1 MISTVYNYYLSTYGG
16 RQATKYDTH
25 KKDELKNIYNTMV
38 KVNTKSPLYMFD
50 NLVEA
55 QKYAIDLK
63 ETARSIKNIA
73 TSLSTDDGT
82 ITGFSKK
89 KADSSNSR
97 VAVAK
102 YIGEDMVGMED
113 VTDSDRIAPELDI
126 HVDNLATHQVNTS
139 TYLNQDRM
147 GLDKGTYSFDM
158 NVGEYTYEFQFNIG
172 SEDTNRTIQDKLT
185 RLINRSNV
193 GVKAEVIE
201 NEAGESAMRL
211 VSEDTGVQAHRN
223 DIFTISHDKSDDTG
237 NAVEYFGLNRVSSKP
252 ENAHFT
258 INGLVRSTAA
268 NTFTVEGLYEITLKG
283 ASKTENDNAK
293 IGLKPDLDTILEN
306 VDELLDA
313 YNSMVDLAVEKYDGS
328 YESGRLLRD
337 VSSMAKTNKH
347 ALDSAGFIVQSD
359 GHINIEESLL
369 VQSANEGTLEDSL
382 HKLNGFRKLMI
393 TKAEHININPMN
405 YVDKKVVAY
414 PNPNPAKNFPNP
426 YMTGRYTGMMFN
438 AAV

>member
-16 RQATKYDTH
+16 RQTTKYDTH

-38 KVNTKSPLYMFD
+38 KVNTKAPLYMFE

-73 TSLSTDDGT
+73 TSLSADDGT
-82 ITGFSKK
+82 IAGFSKK

-102 YIGEDMVGMED
+102 YIGEDMVGTEGAA
-113 VTDSDRIAPELDI
+113 DSDKAAMELDI
-126 HVDNLATHQVNTS
+126 HVDNLASPQVNTGI
-139 TYLNQDRM
+139 YLKQDRM
-147 GLDKGTYSFDM
+147 ELDKGTYSFDM
-158 NVGEYTYEFQFNIG
+158 NVGEYTYEFEFNIG
-172 SEDTNRTIQDKLT
+172 SNDTNRSIQDKLA
-185 RLINRSNV
+185 RLINRSNI
-193 GVKAEVIE
+193 GVKAEVVE
-201 NEAGESAMRL
+201 NGTGESAMKL
-211 VSEDTGVQAHRN
+211 VSEDTGVYGYRG
-223 DIFTISHDKSDDTG
+223 DIFTISYDKSAGTG
-237 NAVEYFGLNRVSSKP
+237 NAVEYFGLNRVSDKAA
-252 ENAHFT
+252 NAHFT
-258 INGLVRSTAA
+258 INGLERSTAA
-268 NTFTVEGLYEITLKG
+268 NVFTVEGVYEITLKG
-283 ASKTENDNAK
+283 VSKTDSDNAK

-306 VDELLDA
+306 VDELLTA
-313 YNSMVDLAVEKYDGS
+313 YNTMVDLAVEKYDGS

-347 ALDSAGFIVQSD
+347 SLDSAGFIVLDD

-426 YMTGRYTGMMFN
+426 YVTGRYAGMMFS
-438 AAV
+438 AVV

>member
-38 KVNTKSPLYMFD
+38 KVNTKAPLYMFE

-82 ITGFSKK
+82 IAGFSKK
-89 KADSSNSR
+89 KADSSNRR

-102 YIGEDMVGMED
+102 YIGED
-113 VTDSDRIAPELDI
+113 TAQADSSQTKDIPELDI
-126 HVDNLATHQVNTS
+126 HVEKLASSQVNVGTFLKPDKMDL
-139 TYLNQDRM
+139 Y
-147 GLDKGTYSFDM
+147 KGTYSFDM
-158 NVGEYTYEFQFNIG
+158 SVGEYTYEFQFNIG
-172 SEDTNRTIQDKLT
+172 SDDTNKTIQDKLV

-193 GVKAEVIE
+193 GVKAETIT
-201 NEAGESAMRL
+201 NDSGYTSIRMI
-211 VSEDTGVQAHRN
+211 SEDTGVQNYRK
-223 DIFTISHDKSDDTG
+223 DIFTITHDNSSDAKD
-237 NAVEYFGLNRVSSKP
+237 AVEYFGLNQISEEAS
-252 ENAHFT
+252 NAHFT
-258 INGLVRSTAA
+258 INGLERSTAA
-268 NTFTVEGLYEITLKG
+268 NTFTVEGMYEITLKG
-283 ASKTENDNAK
+283 ESKTENDNAR

-306 VDELLDA
+306 VDELLTA
-313 YNSMVDLAVEKYDGS
+313 YNSMVDLAIDKYDGS

-337 VSSMAKTNKH
+337 VSSMARVNKH
-347 ALDSAGFIVQSD
+347 TLDAAGFVVQDD

-369 VQSANEGTLEDSL
+369 VQSANEGTLGESL
-382 HKLNGFRKLMI
+382 NKLNGFRKLMI

-414 PNPNPAKNFPNP
+414 PHPTRNFPNP
-426 YMTGRYTGMMFN
+426 YVTGRYSGMMFS
-438 AAV
+438 AVV

>member
-38 KVNTKSPLYMFD
+38 KVNTKAPLYMFE

-82 ITGFSKK
+82 IAGFSKK
-89 KADSSNSR
+89 KADSSNAR

-102 YIGEDMVGMED
+102 YIGEDMVGMENS
-113 VTDSDRIAPELDI
+113 SDAQKTAPDLDI
-126 HVDNLATHQVNTS
+126 HVENLASPQVNTS
-139 TYLNQDRM
+139 TYLKQDRM
-147 GLDKGTYSFDM
+147 ELSKGTYSFDM

-172 SEDTNRTIQDKLT
+172 SDDTNRAIQDKLV

-193 GVKAEVIE
+193 GVKAEVVE
-201 NEAGESAMRL
+201 NKNGESAMRL
-211 VSEDTGVQAHRN
+211 VSEDTGLTGYRE
-223 DIFTISHDKSDDTG
+223 DIFTISHDKSAGTG
-237 NAVEYFGLNRVSSKP
+237 DAVEYFGLNKVSSKAT
-252 ENAHFT
+252 NAHFT
-258 INGLVRSTAA
+258 INGLERSTVA
-268 NTFTVEGLYEITLKG
+268 NTFTVEGVYEITLKG
-283 ASKTENDNAK
+283 ASKTDSDNAK

-306 VDELLDA
+306 VDELLTA

-337 VSSMAKTNKH
+337 VSSMAKMNKH
-347 ALDSAGFIVQSD
+347 SLDSAGFLVQDD

-369 VQSANEGTLEDSL
+369 VQSANEGTLEESL
-382 HKLNGFRKLMI
+382 HKLNGFRQLMI
-393 TKAEHININPMN
+393 SKAENININPMN

-414 PNPNPAKNFPNP
+414 PNPSVVKHFPNP
-426 YMTGRYTGMMFN
+426 YVTGRYTGMMFN
-438 AAV
+438 AVV

>member
-16 RQATKYDTH
+16 RQTTKYDTH

-38 KVNTKSPLYMFD
+38 KVNTKAPLYMFG

-73 TSLSTDDGT
+73 TSLSADDGT
-82 ITGFSKK
+82 IAGFSKK

-97 VAVAK
+97 VAAAK
-102 YIGEDMVGMED
+102 YIGEDMVGTEG
-113 VTDSDRIAPELDI
+113 VYSDKTAMELDI
-126 HVDNLATHQVNTS
+126 HVDNLASPQVNTGI
-139 TYLNQDRM
+139 YLKQDRM
-147 GLDKGTYSFDM
+147 ELNKGSYSFDM
-158 NVGEYTYEFQFNIG
+158 KVGEYTYEFQFNIG
-172 SEDTNRTIQDKLT
+172 SNDTNRSIQDKLT
-185 RLINRSNV
+185 RLINRSNI
-193 GVKAEVIE
+193 GVRAEVVE
-201 NEAGESAMRL
+201 NSTGESAIRL
-211 VSEDTGVQAHRN
+211 VSEDTGVYGYRG
-223 DIFTISHDKSDDTG
+223 DIFTISYDESAGMG
-237 NAVEYFGLNRVSSKP
+237 NAVEYFGLNRVSDKAA
-252 ENAHFT
+252 NAHFT
-258 INGLVRSTAA
+258 INGLERSTAA
-268 NTFTVEGLYEITLKG
+268 NVFTVEGVYEITLKG
-283 ASKTENDNAK
+283 ASRTDSDNAR

-306 VDELLDA
+306 VDELLTA
-313 YNSMVDLAVEKYDGS
+313 YNTMVDLAVEKYDGS

-337 VSSMAKTNKH
+337 VSSMAKSNKH
-347 ALDSAGFIVQSD
+347 SLDSAGFIVSDD

-382 HKLNGFRKLMI
+382 HKLNVFRKLMI

-426 YMTGRYTGMMFN
+426 YVTGRYAGMMFS
-438 AAV
+438 AVV

>member
-16 RQATKYDTH
+16 RQTTKYDTH

-38 KVNTKSPLYMFD
+38 KVNTKAPLYMFE

-63 ETARSIKNIA
+63 ETARSIKHIA
-73 TSLSTDDGT
+73 TSLSADDGT
-82 ITGFSKK
+82 IAGFSKK

-97 VAVAK
+97 VAVAT
-102 YIGEDMVGMED
+102 YIGEEITQADGFSDMKVPD
-113 VTDSDRIAPELDI
+113 LDI
-126 HVDNLATHQVNTS
+126 HVDKLAAPQINTG
-139 TYLNQDRM
+139 TYLKPDRM
-147 GLDKGTYSFDM
+147 ELDKGTYSFDM
-158 NVGEYTYEFQFNIG
+158 SVGEYTYEFQFNIG
-172 SEDTNRTIQDKLT
+172 NGDTNKSIQDKLV

-193 GVKAEVIE
+193 GVKADIVTNKEGFNAVR
-201 NEAGESAMRL
+201 MT
-211 VSEDTGVQAHRN
+211 SEDTGIQAYRG
-223 DIFTISHDKSDDTG
+223 DIFTISHDKSTG
-237 NAVEYFGLNRVSSKP
+237 TASAVEYFGLNNVSSP
-252 ENAHFT
+252 SSNAHFT
-258 INGLVRSTAA
+258 INGLERSTVA
-268 NTFTVEGLYEITLKG
+268 NTFTVEGMYEITLKG

-306 VDELLDA
+306 VDELLTA

-337 VSSMAKTNKH
+337 VSSMAKMNKH
-347 ALDSAGFIVQSD
+347 TLDSAGFMVQDD

-369 VQSANEGTLEDSL
+369 VQSANEGTLEESL

-393 TKAEHININPMN
+393 SKADHININPMN

-414 PNPNPAKNFPNP
+414 PHPTRNFPNP
-426 YMTGRYTGMMFN
+426 YVTGRYSGMMFN
-438 AAV
+438 AVV